1 MLHMFHLNSQSTTD
15 LHCEVCKH
23 AKHLLGKKERD
34 SETCIYNEINYRDK
48 RAKLDPKDYSIS
60 NVTGETA
67 GKLPGE
73 INGQQ
78 FIIQN
83 CQVF

>member
-1 MLHMFHLNSQSTTD
+1 MFHLNSQSTTD

-23 AKHLLGKKERD
+23 TKHLLGKKERD

-60 NVTGETA
+60 NVTGETV